1 MNRYLPYAAG
11 VFLLALIASGI
22 GNFSLSNQLATAQQ
36 SVDRLAEKAQDA
48 ADSATVDSAN
58 AARALERAA
67 RDSARVDS
75 LEVALAA
82 VRATRAPAR
91 AATEAAIL
99 ASPDTCDF
107 VIEALQHELAI
118 ADAVARGEASK
129 YAAERQSHN
138 TTKSDLAAAQR
149 GLAQAAIRLA
159 ALADDADEIN
169 VRPGFFA
176 RILPKTGIGAFAGV
190 SSEGKPV
197 VGLGVT
203 LGWRISL

>member
-1 MNRYLPYAAG
+1 LKRFIPYFAAAAFFFA
-11 VFLLALIASGI
+11 VVSGI
-22 GNFSLSNQLATAQQ
+22 GNFSLINQLGIAQRDIDALAETAQN
-36 SVDRLAEKAQDA
+36 A

-67 RDSARVDS
+67 RDS
-75 LEVALAA
+75 
-82 VRATRAPAR
+82 VRAETAESLLAIVRASRAPAR

-99 ASPDTCDF
+99 ASPDTCDL
-107 VIEALQHELAI
+107 VIEALQDELAI
-118 ADAVARGEASK
+118 ADAVARGEATK

-159 ALADDADEIN
+159 ALADDAGEID
-169 VRPGFFA
+169 VRPGFFG